1 MAYTTLLS
9 NSKKT
14 KKFQINEDNKSAQFH
29 LKYPQILINKNNV
42 SKHICLK
49 ELKNH
54 TKKYLKQYFD
64 KIDRSCGD
72 SKVKAIVQGMQC
84 KQIKAKKP
92 NQW

>member
-1 MAYTTLLS
+1 MAYTLVS

-49 ELKNH
+49 ELRKP
-54 TKKYLKQYFD
+54 KKY
-64 KIDRSCGD
+64 I
-72 SKVKAIVQGMQC
+72 
-84 KQIKAKKP
+84 
-92 NQW
+92 

>member
-42 SKHICLK
+42 SITRIILCLATL
-49 ELKNH
+49 ELWLPDM
-54 TKKYLKQYFD
+54 YSFVVFLLPQ
-64 KIDRSCGD
+64 
-72 SKVKAIVQGMQC
+72 KANLTIF
-84 KQIKAKKP
+84 
-92 NQW
+92 